1 MARPPMPWVGNKE
14 KLLPYIHS
22 ILPPKYS
29 QYLEPFGGSGA
40 MLLSLPHRSS
50 RLDIYNDFNND
61 LTNLFLCI
69 RDKPLVL
76 LRELGFLPFHSRAE
90 FDMVKKLVSHEK
102 SFAEII
108 DEELEVIADRLLV
121 TEEQAAELEP
131 ILRGKAEMYD
141 AIRAAA
147 YLKRAWG
154 SFSGTITSFGLKVI
168 PFEKVKERVNQIV
181 KRLPD
186 VVIENR
192 NAIRLIAERDRED
205 GVTYCDPP
213 YFEAEKIYQVE
224 FPKRMHVK
232 LWRVLKQCKGYVI
245 VSYNDCPYIR
255 NLYKDFYIY
264 AFERP
269 NSMSQKACSKYGEV
283 LITNYDPREFKEQ
296 LDLFGEPVD
305 LGRMRLVHAPRKPL
319 KAA

>member
-147 YLKRAWG
+147 YHQDHLHDYDDLSRRCGIPAVPHPLRLRFCLCQCVYPG
-154 SFSGTITSFGLKVI
+154 FHADILDGRCSAAGLHS
-168 PFEKVKERVNQIV
+168 P
-181 KRLPD
+181 
-186 VVIENR
+186 
-192 NAIRLIAERDRED
+192 
-205 GVTYCDPP
+205 
-213 YFEAEKIYQVE
+213 
-224 FPKRMHVK
+224 
-232 LWRVLKQCKGYVI
+232 GYV
-245 VSYNDCPYIR
+245 
-255 NLYKDFYIY
+255 L
-264 AFERP
+264 
-269 NSMSQKACSKYGEV
+269 
-283 LITNYDPREFKEQ
+283 
-296 LDLFGEPVD
+296 
-305 LGRMRLVHAPRKPL
+305 
-319 KAA
+319 